1 MNFDIKNNGEVSN
14 EFLNLGITDFKT
26 AGEFVSQLS
35 YKRNANKKDILCVFK
50 DNAGTCSTKHAT
62 LRKLAL
68 ENNHSEVKLILG
80 IFKMDKEYSPKIED
94 TLNEN
99 QLDYIPEAHNYLKL
113 GNEYLD
119 FTKPKAEYSDFQN
132 KLLEE
137 HEIEFN
143 QINEE
148 KILIHQNYLK
158 KWVEN
163 DSEFDLE
170 SIWKIR
176 EKCIVDLQN

>member
-26 AGEFVSQLS
+26 ASEFVSQLS

-80 IFKMDKEYSPKIED
+80 IFKMDKEYSPKIEN

-119 FTKPKAEYSDFQN
+119 FTKPKAEYSEIEN

-137 HEIEFN
+137 IEIEYN
-143 QINEE
+143 QINDE
-148 KILIHQNYLK
+148 KIEIHKNFLA
-158 KWVEN
+158 KWIKNKPELSL
-163 DSEFDLE
+163 DK
-170 SIWKIR
+170 IWKIR
-176 EKCIVDLQN
+176 EKCIFDLQN